1 MNHIK
6 IFENFQD
13 KVWKKLNLEGITH
26 TLKYSRPLNK
36 KEIDYI
42 YGKSKNNIVVSDNQN
57 FSRYGNS
64 LIIKAIDDDYYLL
77 MFRIILNEQPM
88 FYDIQVDGI
97 SRLVKYADFSKYL
110 VETLAS
116 NKSKIDFDY
125 AISNFDVDYEFI
137 KMFDL

>member
-6 IFENFQD
+6 IFENFQE

-42 YGKSKNNIVVSDNQN
+42 EGKSKNNLVVSDNQN
-57 FSRYGNS
+57 FNRYGNS

-97 SRLVKYADFSKYL
+97 SHLVKYADFSKYL
-110 VETLAS
+110 VDTLDS

-125 AISNFDVDYEFI
+125 
-137 KMFDL
+137 FDLH